1 MELYKV
7 DGDTGKRL
15 AGATITVYK
24 LDGSVYFEGM
34 TGMDGTV
41 RFRKPGSGS
50 YVFKETK
57 ASEGYYLNGN
67 VYQFVVGIDGK
78 VAGEDTVLDYK
89 KTTVIISKEDVTT
102 SEELLGAEIEITDKD
117 GNKVF
122 EGTSDENGKV
132 YFEVPVPGEYHFRE
146 VVAPEGYELNETVF
160 TFTVFEDGTIIG
172 DCTITDRKHYGRIT
186 ASYETER
193 KGDGDMTV
201 GELLYAPKTGDT
213 SGLAGLFAVWL
224 ASVAGLVG
232 MVFWRRKKKK
242 GDDGTPPGGGGASGG
257 LGRRWKET
265 GKKGNRGKDCGKHG
279 KKAGEFIRR
288 SGAFLMAVFLAAG
301 APAFTVKAAS
311 DTEGE
316 VLENLYEEHQYV
328 TENLDSDEAQK
339 LFEKEI

>member
-1 MELYKV
+1 
-7 DGDTGKRL
+7 
-15 AGATITVYK
+15 
-24 LDGSVYFEGM
+24 
-34 TGMDGTV
+34 
-41 RFRKPGSGS
+41 
-50 YVFKETK
+50 
-57 ASEGYYLNGN
+57 
-67 VYQFVVGIDGK
+67 
-78 VAGEDTVLDYK
+78 
-89 KTTVIISKEDVTT
+89 
-102 SEELLGAEIEITDKD
+102 
-117 GNKVF
+117 
-122 EGTSDENGKV
+122 
-132 YFEVPVPGEYHFRE
+132 
-146 VVAPEGYELNETVF
+146 
-160 TFTVFEDGTIIG
+160 
-172 DCTITDRKHYGRIT
+172 
-186 ASYETER
+186 
-193 KGDGDMTV
+193 
-201 GELLYAPKTGDT
+201 
-213 SGLAGLFAVWL
+213 
-224 ASVAGLVG
+224 